1 MRPRARRSS
10 STSAIAPER
19 RRLRAAVALALAA
32 ALGPTAAFAQAIHAR
47 DDAGRDI
54 TLPAPARRVVS
65 LAPHATELLFAA
77 GAGPYLVGADR
88 YSNYPPEAMKL
99 PRVGNGLQPDAE
111 RIVALAPDLV
121 VLWAYGDG
129 VAHAGRPH
137 AVLERLGIRLYYSNP
152 RTLAD
157 IPEAIVRLGELT
169 GTRTEAEA
177 TAAVLR
183 RRLAGLAA
191 RYAGQRPVRV
201 FYQVGSQPMYTVN
214 DRGIIGDALRT
225 CGAVNVFGGLPAA
238 APMVGAESV
247 LRENP
252 QSIIM
257 GQAGPGAEAALA
269 AWKHF
274 GPALAAVP
282 DNLWAIDPDAMH
294 RPGPRMIEATE
305 RLCEMIDAARR
316 QSARQ

>member
-1 MRPRARRSS
+1 MALVL
-10 STSAIAPER
+10 AP
-19 RRLRAAVALALAA
+19 A
-32 ALGPTAAFAQAIHAR
+32 AAFAQAIHAR

-65 LAPHATELLFAA
+65 LAPHATELLYAA
-77 GAGPYLVGADR
+77 GAGSAIVGVDR
-88 YSNYPPEAMKL
+88 YSNYPPEALKL
-99 PRVGNGLQPDAE
+99 PRVGNGLQPNAE
-111 RIVALAPDLV
+111 RIVALAPELV

-129 VAHAGRPH
+129 LAHAGLPDSL
-137 AVLERLGIRLYYSNP
+137 LERLGVRLYYSNP
-152 RTLAD
+152 RKLAD
-157 IPEAIVRLGELT
+157 IPDAIERLGELT
-169 GTRTEAEA
+169 GTRAAAEVH
-177 TAAVLR
+177 AADLR
-183 RRLAGLAA
+183 RRLAALAA

-225 CGAVNVFGGLPAA
+225 CGAVNVFGGLSAA

-252 QSIIM
+252 QAIIV
-257 GQAGPGAEAALA
+257 GQAGPGADAALA
-269 AWKHF
+269 AWKNF

-282 DNLWAIDPDAMH
+282 DNLWTVDPDAMH

-305 RLCEMIDAARR
+305 RLCERIDATRR
-316 QSARQ
+316 QTAGR

>member
-1 MRPRARRSS
+1 M
-10 STSAIAPER
+10 
-19 RRLRAAVALALAA
+19 LALALAL
-32 ALGPTAAFAQAIHAR
+32 ALGPAAARAQAIHTR

-65 LAPHATELLFAA
+65 LAPHATELLYAA
-77 GAGPYLVGADR
+77 GAGRAIVGVDR
-88 YSNYPPEAMKL
+88 DSNYPSEALKL
-99 PRVGNGLQPDAE
+99 PRVGNGLQPNAE

-129 VAHAGRPH
+129 LAHAGLPDSL
-137 AVLERLGIRLYYSNP
+137 LERLGIRLYYSNP
-152 RTLAD
+152 RKLAD
-157 IPEAIVRLGELT
+157 IPDAIERLGELT
-169 GTRTEAEA
+169 GTR
-177 TAAVLR
+177 AAAGAHAANLR
-183 RRLAGLAA
+183 RRLAALAT

-225 CGAVNVFGGLPAA
+225 CGAVNVFGGLSAA

-252 QSIIM
+252 QAIIV
-257 GQAGPGAEAALA
+257 GQAGPGADAALA
-269 AWKHF
+269 AWKDL

-282 DNLWAIDPDAMH
+282 DNLWAVDPDAMH

-305 RLCEMIDAARR
+305 RLCERVDATRR
-316 QSARQ
+316 RAAGR